1 MHVVGVAAFASALLY
16 LLLAWWKGIRCGIGC
31 TFAVAY
37 ELGLSRRSMV
47 LRRGAMVRECPLE

>member
-1 MHVVGVAAFASALLY
+1 MY
-16 LLLAWWKGIRCGIGC
+16 

-47 LRRGAMVRECPLE
+47 LRIAGMVLECRQ